1 MERNMKNNIILSLTI
16 LITFVFNSAAF
27 AASNGSSP
35 NGRPF
40 VSLQNQIYELRDSV
54 ESLEE
59 QVALNEAAITDLQA
73 KATMLANAIA
83 TNTGNIADLQD
94 ELDATNHSISL
105 LEADIAA
112 IQADLDLKQY
122 IISGTCPSGEAIR
135 EVYADGSVAC
145 EVVGTTGTLRSYR
158 IYRYITVSA
167 LSSGSVSQYCS
178 SGSVITGGGFYGY
191 GMNVEGSYQIGNG
204 WYVFGNNTSI
214 YTRYLYSLATCSYI
228 Q

>member
-1 MERNMKNNIILSLTI
+1 MKNNIILSLTI

-40 VSLQNQIYELRDSV
+40 VSLQSQIYELRDSV

-73 KATMLANAIA
+73 KSTMLANAIA
-83 TNTGNIADLQD
+83 SNTGNIADLQD
-94 ELDATNHSISL
+94 ELAETNHNISL
-105 LEADIAA
+105 LEADIEA
-112 IQADLDLKQY
+112 IQADLALKQY
-122 IISGTCPSGEAIR
+122 IITGTCPSGEAIR

-145 EVVGTTGTLRSYR
+145 EVVGVTGTLRSYR
-158 IYRYITVSA
+158 IYRYITVPG
-167 LSSGSVSQYCS
+167 LSYRSLVQYCP
-178 SGSVITGGGFYGY
+178 SGVITGGGFY
-191 GMNVEGSYQIGNG
+191 SYQIDVDRSYQNGNG
-204 WYVFGNNTSI
+204 WLVGGTNTS
-214 YTRYLYSLATCSYI
+214 TFNRNLYSLATCSYI